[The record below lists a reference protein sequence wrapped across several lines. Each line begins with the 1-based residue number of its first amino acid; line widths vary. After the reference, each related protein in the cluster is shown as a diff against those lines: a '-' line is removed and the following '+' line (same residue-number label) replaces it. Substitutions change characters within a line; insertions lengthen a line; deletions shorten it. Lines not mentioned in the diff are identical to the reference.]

1 MLSLHNNTRL
11 LSGRSWKIQVASTP
25 MCVVLDVESRL
36 GDTEGRPRSDHAR
49 AALSLS
55 EATQLG
61 RLLQEVIVAA
71 EEVPDGRQM
80 ALWPDCPHIVPVR
93 RKATIHHLYAVHEA
107 AGDPLTIPVPPSRW
121 S

>member
-11 LSGRSWKIQVASTP
+11 LSGPSWKIQVASTP
-25 MCVVLDVESRL
+25 TCVVLDVESRL
-36 GDTEGRPRSDHAR
+36 GDTEGRPRSDHAW

-55 EATQLG
+55 EATRLG
-61 RLLQEVIVAA
+61 RLLQEVIAAA
-71 EEVPDGRQM
+71 EEVPDGAVARLPAHRARAPQGDDT
-80 ALWPDCPHIVPVR
+80 LSLR
-93 RKATIHHLYAVHEA
+93 HLYAVHEA